1 MQLQQFVFRCP
12 LFFVFGF
19 ATGSCKPQGQWN
31 RIIHPPHQAAVK
43 NPGERETSKAE
54 PWSQLGLPEACRDY
68 RSSGFVCL
76 ECRIEVWLVQ
86 RCFPHQGHIEPHL
99 HCRST
104 PDAVK
109 CLAPEPIQA
118 LTLSLRRPEE
128 RVLAENYETWQAT
141 IRSIWSERLSRSEV
155 DELEILLA
163 FLQSLTSMLSE
174 GRPEQWDR
182 SLLLD
187 LMKRDD
193 AIYPPEERVLE
204 QGWNRLHK
212 LKLEGRLNL
221 LTMLKQSQDLLSQL
235 GVDERRLN
243 YLNALTLEGLE
254 EEK

>member
-1 MQLQQFVFRCP
+1 
-12 LFFVFGF
+12 
-19 ATGSCKPQGQWN
+19 
-31 RIIHPPHQAAVK
+31 
-43 NPGERETSKAE
+43 
-54 PWSQLGLPEACRDY
+54 
-68 RSSGFVCL
+68 
-76 ECRIEVWLVQ
+76 
-86 RCFPHQGHIEPHL
+86 
-99 HCRST
+99 
-104 PDAVK
+104 
-109 CLAPEPIQA
+109 
-118 LTLSLRRPEE
+118 
-128 RVLAENYETWQAT
+128 
-141 IRSIWSERLSRSEV
+141 
-155 DELEILLA
+155 
-163 FLQSLTSMLSE
+163 MLSE